1 MASEAGYGHWWR
13 GGRGGA
19 PVLHEEKLGA
29 GEVAMGGAAGN
40 GVGVERGAH
49 ESEDRERDHGVRTGG
64 DKVQGLLPCVW

>member
-1 MASEAGYGHWWR
+1 M
-13 GGRGGA
+13 
-19 PVLHEEKLGA
+19 LHAEMLGA

-64 DKVQGLLPCVW
+64 DKVHVVKRN